1 MIPAY
6 QPTAGTNQSRTAITG
21 TDVVA
26 ALAAQNANQDAR
38 NKELID
44 RLLGIQNDQRA
55 LENAELAASAQQAQ
69 LIATIVTNTAG
80 AQITAAGANTTII
93 TNVISAG
100 NVTLGSVFTNASQAQ
115 IAAANL
121 IAGML
126 TNTINSD
133 TVILAAGI
141 TNLNTGSALQAGLL
155 TNVVQ
160 SLGNLYVAT
169 TNETKTLA
177 TTLTNLLVQETASAQ
192 ALNAISN
199 AIAGDTGPP
208 VASEIDLG
216 VPPNLGEIP
225 GRANSFYWPKTYSVP
240 SAVAPVFTVDMSS
253 LDSRMG
259 NLTLDMGDTRIA
271 AWVGTVRA
279 FILLIITVSF
289 TWSTYS
295 MASKIGNV

>member
-1 MIPAY
+1 MNTLLSIGHGYSAQALARRLLPEGWRII
-6 QPTAGTNQSRTAITG
+6 GTTRRADKAEALRATG
-21 TDVVA
+21 VEPVLWPGDLSA
-26 ALAAQNANQDAR
+26 ALAEATH
-38 NKELID
+38 
-44 RLLGIQNDQRA
+44 LLTSVPPGQGDPV
-55 LENAELAASAQQAQ
+55 LAA
-69 LIATIVTNTAG
+69 
-80 AQITAAGANTTII
+80 
-93 TNVISAG
+93 
-100 NVTLGSVFTNASQAQ
+100 LGEQ

-121 IAGML
+121 VGVML
-126 TNTINSD
+126 SNKFNSD
-133 TVILAAGI
+133 TVIIASGL
-141 TNLNTGSALQAGLL
+141 TNLNTGSALQAAQL
-155 TNVVQ
+155 TNVAQ

-169 TNETKTLA
+169 TNESQVLA
-177 TTLTNLLVQETASAQ
+177 SGLTNLLVQETRTAQ
-192 ALNAISN
+192 ALNSISN

-208 VASEIDLG
+208 VASEMDLG

-271 AWVGTVRA
+271 GWVGTVRA